1 MNKLEQK
8 LIELGYKYDLSHYVY
23 TKEYQLDTDNKIMIV
38 LNSDRTTIQNSR
50 VYCLS
55 PYFKQQDIDN
65 LQLAYNEMQ
74 KDLEVLKEYENN

>member
-1 MNKLEQK
+1 MTKLEEK
-8 LIELGYKYDLSHYVY
+8 LIELEYKYDLSHYVY

-65 LQLAYNEMQ
+65 LQQAYNEMQ
-74 KDLEVLKEYENN
+74 KDLEVLEQCQD